1 MKILLLEDDG
11 EIGAWVSG
19 GLVRSGHV
27 VDWLKSGRDAL
38 VAATTHDYDV
48 LVLDRMV
55 PELDGLSVLK
65 ALRAAKI
72 GTPALILTAL
82 GDVDDRVEG
91 LRSGADDY
99 LRKPFAFSELEA
111 RIEVLVRRQGTL
123 QPQPQPCERCLQIMR
138 GIAGKLSHLAHEDF
152 QLRGGVIHPVSKLVQ
167 MLANL
172 IENSIRHT
180 PEGTVLTLI
189 ASARELGLSDTGPGI
204 PPEEYDNVTRP
215 MYRLDKSRGSESAG
229 LGLALVKT
237 IAEIHGAE
245 LVLSENAATGAPGL
259 FVRAVFPE

>member
-1 MKILLLEDDG
+1 MKILLLEDDD

-38 VAATTHDYDV
+38 VAATTREYDV

-72 GTPALILTAL
+72 GTPALMLTAL

-111 RIEVLVRRQGTL
+111 RIGALGRRPATSQVEDTSVLEAGDIRLDLYRQKCRRQDRDIDLNAKEFRLLETFM
-123 QPQPQPCERCLQIMR
+123 CSR
-138 GIAGKLSHLAHEDF
+138 GRVMTRNMLLEKVWDLNFDPTTSVVETHVSR
-152 QLRGGVIHPVSKLVQ
+152 LRGK
-167 MLANL
+167 
-172 IENSIRHT
+172 IEKPFGDTVFRTIR
-180 PEGTVLTLI
+180 G
-189 ASARELGLSDTGPGI
+189 
-204 PPEEYDNVTRP
+204 
-215 MYRLDKSRGSESAG
+215 AG
-229 LGLALVKT
+229 Y
-237 IAEIHGAE
+237 
-245 LVLSENAATGAPGL
+245 
-259 FVRAVFPE
+259 VFEP